1 MMVYPQK
8 YSMFFLKLIGYL
20 PLFVLYGIASIA
32 KWLLYF
38 VFSYRKKVIVQN
50 IKNAFPAL
58 NSSEVNSLTL
68 KFYAYLTDQMVEF
81 FKGSTIS
88 KKEMLQRVNL
98 VNEQVITDYLAKGI
112 PVVLVAGHQGNW
124 EWAVHRLALSDNL
137 YDIVYQKLSS
147 PLFNDF
153 TFWVRSR
160 FGSNLLMEKRESVIL
175 ARERQNI
182 PRAICLAADQSPSKP
197 ESAYWT
203 HYLNQETGFFTGM
216 ERFAREYKY
225 PVIFV
230 ELIRKKRGYYTMSF
244 EELIKPSYE
253 HIEKGVIIELFA
265 RRLEKSILNYPDQY
279 LWSHKRWKHE
289 KPNQVTMNW

>member
-1 MMVYPQK
+1 
-8 YSMFFLKLIGYL
+8 MFFLKLIGYL
-20 PLFVLYGIASIA
+20 PLFILYRIASLA

-38 VFSYRKKVIVQN
+38 VFSYRKKVIVNN
-50 IKNAFPAL
+50 IKNSFPEL
-58 NSSEVNSLTL
+58 STKQVNALTL
-68 KFYAYLTDQMVEF
+68 KFYGYLTDQLVEF
-81 FKGSTIS
+81 FKGSTIR
-88 KKEMLQRVNL
+88 KKEMLERVNL
-98 VNEQVITDYLAKGI
+98 VNEQIITHYLDQGI

-124 EWAVHRLALSDNL
+124 EWAVHRLALSENL

-160 FGSNLLMEKRESVIL
+160 FGGNVLMERRESVIL
-175 ARERQNI
+175 ARDRKNI
-182 PRAICLAADQSPSKP
+182 PRAICLAADQSPPKP

-203 HYLNQETGFFTGM
+203 NFLHQPTGFFTGM
-216 ERFAREYKY
+216 ERFAREYQY

-253 HIEKGVIIELFA
+253 NVDKGAIIELFA
-265 RRLEKSILNYPDQY
+265 RRLEKSVLKYPDQY

-289 KPNQVTMNW
+289 KPNHIAMKW

>member
-1 MMVYPQK
+1 
-8 YSMFFLKLIGYL
+8 MFFLKLIGHL
-20 PLFVLYGIASIA
+20 PLFVLYQIATLS

-38 VFSYRKKVIVQN
+38 VFSYRKKVIVNN
-50 IKNAFPAL
+50 IKNSFPDLSSSQVNAL
-58 NSSEVNSLTL
+58 TM
-68 KFYAYLTDQMVEF
+68 KFYGYLSDQMVEF

-88 KKEMLQRVNL
+88 KEEMLKRVNL
-98 VNEQVITDYLAKGI
+98 VNEQIITNYLDKGVPI
-112 PVVLVAGHQGNW
+112 VLVAGHQGNW
-124 EWAVHRLALSDNL
+124 EWAVHRLALSENL

-160 FGSNLLMEKRESVIL
+160 FGSNVLMEKRESVVL
-175 ARERQNI
+175 ARERKNI
-182 PRAICLAADQSPSKP
+182 PRAICLAADQSPPKP

-203 HYLNQETGFFTGM
+203 NFLNQPTGFFTGM
-216 ERFAREYKY
+216 ERFAREYQY

-253 HIEKGVIIELFA
+253 NVDKGAIIEIFA
-265 RRLEKSILNYPDQY
+265 RRLEKSVLKYPDQY

-289 KPNQVTMNW
+289 KPSDITMMKW

>member
-1 MMVYPQK
+1 
-8 YSMFFLKLIGYL
+8 MFFLKLIGHL
-20 PLFVLYGIASIA
+20 PLFVLYKVATFA

-38 VFSYRKKVIVQN
+38 VFSYRKKVILKN
-50 IKNAFPAL
+50 IKNSFPEL
-58 NSSEVNSLTL
+58 DTKQVNALTL
-68 KFYAYLTDQMVEF
+68 EFYGYLTDQMVEF
-81 FKGSTIS
+81 FKGSTIG
-88 KKEMLQRVNL
+88 KNEMKERVKL
-98 VNEQVITDYLAKGI
+98 VNEQIITQYLDQGI

-124 EWAVHRLALSDNL
+124 EWAVHRLALSENL

-160 FGSNLLMEKRESVIL
+160 FGSNVLMEKRESVIL
-175 ARERQNI
+175 ARDRKNI

-203 HYLNQETGFFTGM
+203 NFLNQPTGFFTGM
-216 ERFAREYKY
+216 ERFAREYQY

-230 ELIRKKRGYYTMSF
+230 ELIRIKRGYYTMSF
-244 EELIKPSYE
+244 EELIKPSYDNL
-253 HIEKGVIIELFA
+253 EKGAIIELFA
-265 RRLEKSILNYPDQY
+265 RRLEKSVLKYPDQY

-289 KPNQVTMNW
+289 KPENATMKW

>member
-1 MMVYPQK
+1 
-8 YSMFFLKLIGYL
+8 MFFLKLIGHL
-20 PLFVLYGIASIA
+20 PLFVLYQIATLS

-38 VFSYRKKVIVQN
+38 VFSYRKKVIVNN
-50 IKNAFPAL
+50 IKNSFPDLSSSQVNAL
-58 NSSEVNSLTL
+58 TM
-68 KFYAYLTDQMVEF
+68 KFYGYLSDQMVEF

-88 KKEMLQRVNL
+88 KEEMLKRVNL
-98 VNEQVITDYLAKGI
+98 VNEQIITNYLDKGVPI
-112 PVVLVAGHQGNW
+112 VLVAGHQGNW
-124 EWAVHRLALSDNL
+124 EWAVHRLALSENL

-160 FGSNLLMEKRESVIL
+160 FGSNVLMEKRESVVL
-175 ARERQNI
+175 ARERKNI
-182 PRAICLAADQSPSKP
+182 PRAICLAADQSPPKP

-203 HYLNQETGFFTGM
+203 NFLNQPTGFFTGM
-216 ERFAREYKY
+216 ERFAREYQY

-230 ELIRKKRGYYTMSF
+230 ELIREKRGYYTMSF

-253 HIEKGVIIELFA
+253 NVDKGAIIEIFA
-265 RRLEKSILNYPDQY
+265 RRLEKSVLKYPDQY

-289 KPNQVTMNW
+289 KPSDITMMKW